1 MSTDGPGSPLPGGE
15 PLAETPWGFS
25 SQVVALVETPEQA
38 AATIRFFSFIRR
50 VIVASPRRGATTAGL
65 PAHVTP
71 DDSNR
76 WARNDFTDGEQA
88 AVIVR
93 ALQAIA
99 FEPAGRADT
108 LLSLDVHGA
117 YLRASFDLP

>member
-1 MSTDGPGSPLPGGE
+1 M
-15 PLAETPWGFS
+15 
-25 SQVVALVETPEQA
+25 
-38 AATIRFFSFIRR
+38 
-50 VIVASPRRGATTAGL
+50 

-76 WARNDFTDGEQA
+76 WARGDFNDGEQA
-88 AVIVR
+88 AVIVET
-93 ALQAIA
+93 LQAIA

-117 YLRASFDLP
+117 YLRGSFDLP